1 MNPTDTPSNTK
12 DESNVKLVSGLPAT
26 DEPTV
31 PSLERTSPLLDAISV
46 FTRVLD
52 RDVSKDDLIIGL
64 PNIDDDISLELV
76 PRVFQRLGLI
86 ARVTTTQQIKS
97 DRLPVCASLQ
107 DGSYCVVLRR
117 EKKHFVLADI
127 DVPGGE
133 RKVEIRKFRKLFSG
147 TVIEAFAEIEDLERR
162 HVGKSFQG
170 HWFWSKFYSQK
181 KLIFEIVLGSF
192 FANLL
197 AVAVSLFALQ
207 VYDRVIPNQSVTTL
221 WVLVLGAGL
230 AILMEAFLRISR
242 SYLMDVA
249 GKKIEIELSTF
260 LFQKLAGMRL
270 STRPASPGSL
280 VYMMREF
287 GSVREFFTATS
298 VGSVADIPFV
308 GIFLLLIYAI
318 AGNVVWIITSAAV
331 LIVLPSLLAQGKMS
345 RLSEEMLGGTSAAG
359 KLLTEIAYG
368 HETVKT
374 VRGEKLFQRKWEEI
388 NTLTATKTTAQRALA
403 AGLTYWS
410 ASIQQVAYISAVVA
424 GVYLVF
430 TGEFTVG
437 TIIAVSI
444 LTSRTLAPITQL
456 SGALARWQQIKAALK
471 GLEEI
476 ATSDQ
481 DRPADRSFARRS
493 VLNGDIVI
501 KDLSFEYTGEE
512 APNLKVANLQISKGE
527 KIAILGANGSGKSTL
542 LKILSGLFSASGGNI
557 SIDNL
562 DLRQI
567 DPEDIRRNIGY
578 LPQEVKLFSGTL
590 RDNLNMGSKRW
601 DEDTLFAALDFAGIG
616 KFIREHARGLDLEI
630 ADGGDGLSIGQR
642 QSIGLAR
649 LYLQDPR
656 IILLDEPTASL
667 DQNLETSLI
676 KNLEGWL
683 NDRTCVIATH
693 RLPILT
699 LVSRI
704 IVLQNGSPALDGPRD
719 KVLEKL
725 TGNTPASNKP

>member
-1 MNPTDTPSNTK
+1 MNFADIPPGTK
-12 DESNVKLVSGLPAT
+12 DDPNVKLVSEPPAT
-26 DEPTV
+26 NVDTAP
-31 PSLERTSPLLDAISV
+31 PLESAFPLLDAISV
-46 FTRVLD
+46 FTRILD
-52 RDVSKDDLIIGL
+52 RDVTKDDLVIGL
-64 PNIDDDISLELV
+64 PDIEGDIPLEFV
-76 PRVFQRLGLI
+76 PRVLQRLGLV
-86 ARVTTTQQIKS
+86 ARVSTTHLIKS

-107 DGSYCVVLRR
+107 DGTYCVVIRR
-117 EKKHFVLADI
+117 EKKHFILADI
-127 DVPGGE
+127 DIPGGE
-133 RKVEIRKFRKLFSG
+133 RKVEIKRFKELFSG

-162 HVGKSFQG
+162 YVGKSFRG

-181 KLIFEIVLGSF
+181 KLIFEIVLGSL

-249 GKKIEIELSTF
+249 GKKIEIDISTF

-318 AGNVVWIITSAAV
+318 AGNVVWVIISAAV
-331 LIVLPSLLAQGKMS
+331 VIVLPSLLAQGKMS

-359 KLLTEIAYG
+359 KLLTEIAYA
-368 HETVKT
+368 HETVKS
-374 VRGEKLFQRKWEEI
+374 VRGEGFFQRKWEEI

-410 ASIQQVAYISAVVA
+410 ASIQQIAYISAVVA

-476 ATSDQ
+476 ASSDQ
-481 DRPADRSFARRS
+481 DRPIDRSFARRA
-493 VLNGDIVI
+493 VLTGNISI
-501 KDLSFEYTGEE
+501 KDLSFGYTDED
-512 APNLKVANLQISKGE
+512 APNLKVDNLQISKGE

-542 LKILSGLFSASGGNI
+542 LKILSGLFSARAGNI

-601 DEDTLFAALDFAGIG
+601 DEDILFAALDFAGVG
-616 KFIREHARGLDLEI
+616 GFIRSHARGLDVEI

-667 DQNLETSLI
+667 DQNLETNFI
-676 KNLEGWL
+676 ANLEGWL
-683 NDRTCVIATH
+683 SDRTCVIATH

-699 LVSRI
+699 IVSRV

-725 TGNTPASNKP
+725 TGNTPNPKK